1 MAKIAK
7 KTTRRN
13 ISELEVAFMLIKYGE
28 ASTKIY
34 QKWGVKSLE
43 EFRALAAES
52 ISIERQKIKN
62 LANVEGWAVS
72 AEIASNPQYQ
82 VHLIECQTELAQAR
96 QKRLFLTLDAMQ
108 LHINYKTRKAK
119 WSPKSKSEYSKKTT
133 TKKAHGENAG

>member
-13 ISELEVAFMLIKYGE
+13 KSELDVYIMLARYGE

-34 QKWGVKSLE
+34 QKWGVTSLE
-43 EFRALAAES
+43 QFSALAAES
-52 ISIERQKIKN
+52 IRNERQKVKN

-82 VHLIECQTELAQAR
+82 IHLIECKTDLAEAR
-96 QKRLFLTLDAMQ
+96 QKRLFLTMDAMQ